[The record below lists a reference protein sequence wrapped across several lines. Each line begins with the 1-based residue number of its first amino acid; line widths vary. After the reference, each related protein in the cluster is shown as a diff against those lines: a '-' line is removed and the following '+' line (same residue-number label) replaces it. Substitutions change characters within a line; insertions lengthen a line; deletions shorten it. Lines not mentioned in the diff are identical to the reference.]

1 MRVRFPPCPLFTPPQ
16 NNMINRHL
24 VKNIIYIIS
33 IGILTLIIT
42 VILLNSC
49 AKWNQEDALNYF
61 YNPGNFYE
69 LEMCNES
76 LNIVTTSLTIQTII
90 LAIIGIFQIFYAV
103 FVYQKRPNLQKDGS
117 QLIKAGRFLLVA
129 SISIF
134 IIAKIMSNAF

>member
-1 MRVRFPPCPLFTPPQ
+1 
-16 NNMINRHL
+16 MINRHL
-24 VKNIIYIIS
+24 VKNFIYIIS

-69 LEMCNES
+69 LEMCNNS
-76 LNIVTTSLTIQTII
+76 LDIVTTSLNVQTAI
-90 LAIIGIFQIFYAV
+90 LALIGLIQIIYAV
-103 FVYQKRPNLQKDGS
+103 FIYRRNHNLKKDS
-117 QLIKAGRFLLVA
+117 QQLTKAGRFLIVA

-134 IIAKIMSNAF
+134 IMMKVVNIAL